1 MQEQKEIYVIGA
13 GISGLIAAYEL
24 EKAGFHPV
32 VLEQAGSFGGRVQT
46 IQEKGFALDVGF
58 QVLLSAYPMARKYL
72 DMEKLDLTYLESGAL
87 IYADGKS
94 YLIGD
99 PLRNWKV
106 LIPTLLADIGSVGD
120 KLKILKLNLS
130 LKRKSLEAIFKS
142 SEKTTLEYLQDFGF
156 SQKIIHRFFK
166 PFFSGIFLEPDLRTS
181 SRMFEFVYKMF
192 GEGYATIPK
201 GGIGAISHQ
210 LRSKLVHTKFVFN
223 CPVEEVNSDCIVLGS
238 GEKKTYDGVVVASS
252 NSSLVSKQ
260 KGEGVAWKS
269 CMCLYFE
276 VDRTNIPDN
285 TIALVTKTGQYI
297 NNLYAYTD
305 GQTGKK
311 ILSVTTLKHK
321 GKTDEEVIGAVIG
334 EVKNYTGATGVE
346 YIQHYR
352 IDQALPDIKD
362 LKRTSDEGASEVL
375 DGVFVAGDYLFNGS
389 LNAAM
394 ESGRLAA
401 EDLIRKS
408 N

>member
-166 PFFSGIFLEPDLRTS
+166 PFFSGIFLEPD
-181 SRMFEFVYKMF
+181 
-192 GEGYATIPK
+192 
-201 GGIGAISHQ
+201 
-210 LRSKLVHTKFVFN
+210 
-223 CPVEEVNSDCIVLGS
+223 
-238 GEKKTYDGVVVASS
+238 
-252 NSSLVSKQ
+252 
-260 KGEGVAWKS
+260 
-269 CMCLYFE
+269 
-276 VDRTNIPDN
+276 
-285 TIALVTKTGQYI
+285 
-297 NNLYAYTD
+297 
-305 GQTGKK
+305 
-311 ILSVTTLKHK
+311 
-321 GKTDEEVIGAVIG
+321 
-334 EVKNYTGATGVE
+334 
-346 YIQHYR
+346 
-352 IDQALPDIKD
+352 
-362 LKRTSDEGASEVL
+362 
-375 DGVFVAGDYLFNGS
+375 
-389 LNAAM
+389 
-394 ESGRLAA
+394 
-401 EDLIRKS
+401 
-408 N
+408 